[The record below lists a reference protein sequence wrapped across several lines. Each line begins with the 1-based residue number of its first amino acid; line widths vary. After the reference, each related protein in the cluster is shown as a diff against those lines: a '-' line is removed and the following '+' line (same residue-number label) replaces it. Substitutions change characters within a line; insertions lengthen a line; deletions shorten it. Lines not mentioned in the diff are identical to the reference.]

1 MMGTLPILEFQPI
14 VKELVWGG
22 RRLEKVLGKTL
33 PEHALFGESWEL
45 VDLPTDQSVV
55 RNRALEGATLEDL
68 REGHRE
74 ALLGGAPLLDGRF
87 PLLFKFIDANQ
98 TLSVQVHPDEAACRR
113 IGGGARPKT
122 EAWYIID
129 RLPGAVI
136 YVGLKPGVTQKEFA
150 DAVTHHRV
158 ETLLHKI
165 KVSRGDFIFLPSG
178 TIHAIGSGVL
188 LAEVQQSSDT
198 TYRVFD
204 WNRVGLD
211 GKPRKLHLEE
221 ALESIDFTRSELPE
235 ISAPPSGRR
244 GVVSDYFVM
253 EQLDLSNAVAALEGA
268 GPLVLMGVGGH
279 GRVEIS
285 ADGDLSEIRRGQTRL
300 VPAAISGKVT
310 LTSRGEN
317 TLLAVRIP

>member
-1 MMGTLPILEFQPI
+1 MGTLPILEFEPI

-33 PEHALFGESWEL
+33 PEHALFGESWEV
-45 VDLPTDQSVV
+45 VDLPADQSVV
-55 RNRALEGATLEDL
+55 RTEPLAGTTLAAL

-74 ALLGGAPLLDGRF
+74 ELLGGAPLLEGRF
-87 PLLFKFIDANQ
+87 PLLFKFIDANR
-98 TLSVQVHPDEAACRR
+98 TLSVQVHPDEAACERL
-113 IGGGARPKT
+113 GGGARPKT

-129 RLPGAVI
+129 RLPGAVL
-136 YVGLKPGVTQKEFA
+136 YVGLKPGVTRKEFA

-158 ETLLHKI
+158 ETLLHKF
-165 KVSRGDFIFLPSG
+165 KVSRGDFVYLPSG

-221 ALESIDFTRSELPE
+221 ALESIDFTRSEIPE
-235 ISAPPSGRR
+235 IRAPLSGRR

-253 EQLDLSNAVAALEGA
+253 EQLDLKDTTAVLEGD

-279 GRVEIS
+279 GRVEVG
-285 ADGDLSEIRRGQTRL
+285 AGGDTSQIIRGQTRL
-300 VPAAISGKVT
+300 VPAAIAGKVT

-317 TLLAVRIP
+317 TLLVVRIP